1 MIILLNTNYMN
12 TIKKFFI
19 RVYQKILYFFT
30 LFLKI
35 REPKVLI
42 GPEAIDELPSLL
54 DQLKKN
60 KALLVTD
67 VTISGLGLAD
77 ALMTSLVLK
86 RFPFALFNEVEVNPK
101 IETIEKGLKVYLEEN
116 CDCVIALGG
125 GSVMDCAKAIAAR
138 SSNPSRSVRDMHGL
152 LKVRHKLPLLIAIP
166 TTAGTGSETTLAAV
180 ITDEE
185 HQEKYSINDPKL
197 VPEFAILDFTLLNK
211 LPNHLVSTTG
221 MDALTH
227 AVEAYIGKAN
237 TPKTRKYALSATKL
251 IFENIVKAATDG
263 DNLSYRSNMQIA
275 AYQAGV
281 AFTRAYVGT
290 VHALAHGLGAFYNV
304 PHGYANAIIL
314 PIVLRKY
321 GHSATRSLSQL
332 ADVVSCPKMEKDKDK
347 ADWFITQ
354 IENMNKVLGITNRFH
369 EIIKENDIPKLANH
383 AYKEAIPLYPTPT
396 LFTKKELEELYYEIR
411 G

>member
-1 MIILLNTNYMN
+1 MIILLITNYMN
-12 TIKKFFI
+12 PIKKFFI
-19 RVYQKILYFFT
+19 RIYQKILYFFT

-42 GPEAIDELPSLL
+42 GPEAIDNLPTLL
-54 DQLKKN
+54 DQLEKK
-60 KALLVTD
+60 KVLVVTD
-67 VTISGLGLAD
+67 ATISSLGLVD
-77 ALMTSLVLK
+77 PLMTSLVLK

-101 IETIEKGLKVYLEEN
+101 ITTIEKGLKIYLEEE
-116 CDCVIALGG
+116 CDCAIALGG

-138 SSNPSRSVRDMHGL
+138 SSNLSQSIRDMHGL
-152 LKVRHKLPLLIAIP
+152 LKIRHKLPLLIAIP
-166 TTAGTGSETTLAAV
+166 TTAGTGSEATLAAV
-180 ITDEE
+180 VTDEE

-197 VPEFAILDFTLLNK
+197 VPEFAILDFTLLEK
-211 LPNHLVSTTG
+211 LPNHLVATTG

-237 TPKTRKYALSATKL
+237 TPKTRKFALSATKL
-251 IFENIVKAATDG
+251 IFENITKAATDG
-263 DNLSYRSNMQIA
+263 DNISYRSNMQIA

-314 PIVLRKY
+314 PIVLKKY
-321 GHSATRSLSQL
+321 GHSAIKALSQL
-332 ADVVSCPKMEKDKDK
+332 ADAVSCPQMDNETEKAK
-347 ADWFITQ
+347 WLISQ
-354 IENMNKVLGITNRFH
+354 IENLNKVLGITNRFH
-369 EIIKENDIPKLANH
+369 EIINENDISRLANH
-383 AYKEAIPLYPTPT
+383 AYKEAIPLYPTPK
-396 LFTKKELEELYYEIR
+396 LFAKKELEELYREIR

>member
-1 MIILLNTNYMN
+1 
-12 TIKKFFI
+12 
-19 RVYQKILYFFT
+19 
-30 LFLKI
+30 
-35 REPKVLI
+35 
-42 GPEAIDELPSLL
+42 
-54 DQLKKN
+54 
-60 KALLVTD
+60 
-67 VTISGLGLAD
+67 AD
-77 ALMTSLVLK
+77 PLMTSLVLK

-101 IETIEKGLKVYLEEN
+101 ITTIEKGLKIYLEEG

-166 TTAGTGSETTLAAV
+166 TTAGTGSEATLAAV
-180 ITDEE
+180 VTDEE

>member
-1 MIILLNTNYMN
+1 MIILLNANYMN
-12 TIKKFFI
+12 TVKKFFI

-54 DQLKKN
+54 DQLKKY
-60 KALLVTD
+60 KVLLVTD
-67 VTISGLGLAD
+67 VTISSLGLAD
-77 ALMTSLVLK
+77 PLMTSLVLK

-101 IETIEKGLKVYLEEN
+101 ITTIEKGLKIYLEEE
-116 CDCVIALGG
+116 CDSIIALGG

-138 SSNPSRSVRDMHGL
+138 SSNPSQSVRDMHGL
-152 LKVRHKLPLLIAIP
+152 LKIRHKLPLLVAIP
-166 TTAGTGSETTLAAV
+166 TTAGTGSEATLAAV
-180 ITDEE
+180 VTDEE

-197 VPEFAILDFTLLNK
+197 IPEYAILDFTLLEK
-211 LPNHLVSTTG
+211 LPNHLVATTG

-237 TPKTRKYALSATKL
+237 TSKTRKYALSATKL
-251 IFENIVKAATDG
+251 IFENINKAASDG
-263 DNLSYRSNMQIA
+263 DNISYRSNMQVA

-304 PHGYANAIIL
+304 PHGYANAVIL

-321 GHSATRSLSQL
+321 GRSVTKSLSQL
-332 ADVVSCPKMEKDKDK
+332 ADAVSCPVMEKEKDK
-347 ADWFITQ
+347 ADWFINQ
-354 IENMNKVLGITNRFH
+354 IENMNKFLGITNRFK

>member
-1 MIILLNTNYMN
+1 MIILLITNYMN
-12 TIKKFFI
+12 PIKKFFI
-19 RVYQKILYFFT
+19 RIYQKILYFFT

-42 GPEAIDELPSLL
+42 GPEAIDNLPTLL
-54 DQLKKN
+54 DQLEKK
-60 KALLVTD
+60 KVLVVTD
-67 VTISGLGLAD
+67 ATISSLGLVD
-77 ALMTSLVLK
+77 PLMTSLVLK

-101 IETIEKGLKVYLEEN
+101 ITTIEKGLKIYLEEE

-138 SSNPSRSVRDMHGL
+138 SSNLSQSVRDMHGL
-152 LKVRHKLPLLIAIP
+152 LKIRHKLPLLIAIP
-166 TTAGTGSETTLAAV
+166 TTAGTGSEATLAAV
-180 ITDEE
+180 VTDEE

-197 VPEFAILDFTLLNK
+197 VPEFAILDFTLLEK
-211 LPNHLVSTTG
+211 LPNHLVATTG

-227 AVEAYIGKAN
+227 AVEAYIGRAN
-237 TPKTRKYALSATKL
+237 TPKTRKFALSATKL
-251 IFENIVKAATDG
+251 IFENITKAATDG
-263 DNLSYRSNMQIA
+263 DNISYRSNMQIA

-314 PIVLRKY
+314 PIVLKKY
-321 GHSATRSLSQL
+321 GHSAIKALSQL
-332 ADVVSCPKMEKDKDK
+332 ADAVSCPEKENEIEK
-347 ADWFITQ
+347 AKWFIAQ
-354 IENMNKVLGITNRFH
+354 IENLNKLLGITNRFH
-369 EIIKENDIPKLANH
+369 DIIKENDIPRLANH
-383 AYKEAIPLYPTPT
+383 AYKEAIPLYPTPK
-396 LFTKKELEELYYEIR
+396 LFAKKELEELYQEIR